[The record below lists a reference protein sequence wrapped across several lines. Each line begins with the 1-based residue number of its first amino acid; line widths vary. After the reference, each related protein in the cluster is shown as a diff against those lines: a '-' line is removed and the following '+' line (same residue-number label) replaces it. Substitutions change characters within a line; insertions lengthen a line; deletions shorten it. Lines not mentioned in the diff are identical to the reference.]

1 MPPPEKIVIYRGF
14 KGFTLAEVLITLGI
28 IGVVAA
34 MTIPTLIA
42 NYQKKVL
49 ENQFK
54 KGYSTLANIHLKLQ
68 NEYENVYNTFINQPY
83 SDSSR
88 LEFLKIYST
97 YLNGAQVKKYSTA
110 EYKTLQGIKQIN
122 IAPDCYREYG
132 IYTNDGM
139 LIFFGNNY
147 RKNRIYI
154 DINGNKRPNKLG
166 YDLFAFNINEDD
178 KLIPPGPSYSY
189 AAVDKNGKPIAIN
202 TNDCNLDKADNSYN
216 GFGCATYAL
225 SNKCPDNSNREYWK
239 CLP

>member
-1 MPPPEKIVIYRGF
+1 MIKKRAFKIAPPPEKVVIYRGF

-122 IAPDCYREYG
+122 IAPNSYKKYK
-132 IYTNDGM
+132 IYTN
-139 LIFFGNNY
+139 
-147 RKNRIYI
+147 
-154 DINGNKRPNKLG
+154 
-166 YDLFAFNINEDD
+166 E
-178 KLIPPGPSYSY
+178 
-189 AAVDKNGKPIAIN
+189 
-202 TNDCNLDKADNSYN
+202 
-216 GFGCATYAL
+216 
-225 SNKCPDNSNREYWK
+225 
-239 CLP
+239 